1 MLTLE
6 YVCKWAQVAKSNFSC
21 RLQYAV
27 SLMMCLN
34 DLDLIE
40 QS

>member
-6 YVCKWAQVAKSNFSC
+6 YVCKWELVAKSALVQK
-21 RLQYAV
+21 LQYAV

-34 DLDLIE
+34 HPGLIE